1 MLAFVSETK
10 METNAWLRPSNT
22 AASSNCEAFMDETF
36 EHSLGGQQVGL
47 VRADSG
53 FYTEKILNCLEARE
67 LNYII
72 AVRCYSNIKRSIYG
86 LKD

>member
-1 MLAFVSETK
+1 MNIGPVTVDFDSTVITREG
-10 METNAWLRPSNT
+10 R
-22 AASSNCEAFMDETF
+22 
-36 EHSLGGQQVGL
+36 QQVGL

-53 FYTEKILNCLEARE
+53 FYTEKTLNCLEARE

-86 LKD
+86 LKDWVEICDGIEV

>member
-1 MLAFVSETK
+1 
-10 METNAWLRPSNT
+10 
-22 AASSNCEAFMDETF
+22 MDETF

-53 FYTEKILNCLEARE
+53 FYTEKILNCLEARA

-72 AVRCYSNIKRSIYG
+72 AVRCY
-86 LKD
+86 

>member
-1 MLAFVSETK
+1 
-10 METNAWLRPSNT
+10 
-22 AASSNCEAFMDETF
+22 MDETL
-36 EHSLGGQQVGL
+36 EQALEGQKVGL

-72 AVRCYSNIKRSIYG
+72 AVRCYPNIKRSIYG
-86 LKD
+86 LKEWVTRSQTAPTLCGA